1 MSVRSVGMLGVNNLM
16 IFQVLWTLPLIWAS
30 LQDLKH
36 REVIRG
42 VSTALIWTS
51 LGAQYLIGS
60 EAFLYAILAGPAAA
74 WVFEYFNLWKS
85 FDSKMLIG
93 LTALHADLW
102 PLIPFLT
109 LLLYGG
115 FTIAW
120 KKQVESHCPVVPVFL
135 MVHIIL
141 LIL

>member
-1 MSVRSVGMLGVNNLM
+1 MPGETSLL
-16 IFQVLWTLPLIWAS
+16 IFQILWTLPLIWAAV
-30 LQDLKH
+30 QDLKY
-36 REVIRG
+36 RKVIRG
-42 VSTALIWTS
+42 ISTALIWTS

-60 EAFLYAILAGPAAA
+60 EAFLYAVLAGPAAA

-93 LTALHADLW
+93 LTVLHAGLW
-102 PLIPFLT
+102 PLTAFLT

-115 FTIAW
+115 FTLAW
-120 KKQVESHCPVVPVFL
+120 KKHVESHCPVVPVFL
-135 MVHIIL
+135 MVHLIL